1 MVAINEEMKPIE
13 IPQLVPETEDEKK
26 MWSLAEVAREAMKVP

>member
-1 MVAINEEMKPIE
+1 MVAINDKMRPIE

-26 MWSLAEVAREAMKVP
+26 MWGLAEAAREAMKGP